1 MKQRKLERGGPVV
14 SALGDGESVKV
25 AKGEERSAKGEAEM
39 LQSARKVGDFAARLI
54 AVPQQFVNLCTFQ

>member
-1 MKQRKLERGGPVV
+1 MKQRKLGRGGPVV

-25 AKGEERSAKGEAEM
+25 ANREERGAKGEAWV
-39 LQSARKVGDFAARLI
+39 LQSAGKVGDFAARLI